1 MNDIDVYDVDRTHAF
16 AKRYMDKLEE
26 LNYYRTNGYLHVIE
40 SLIDEINTVSKKI
53 LLLAKEDEIASLLM
67 TIPGTGYYSA
77 LLIISEV
84 GNINGFPGCYHLCS
98 YAGLVLHN
106 AGGV

>member
-1 MNDIDVYDVDRTHAF
+1 MSF
-16 AKRYMDKLEE
+16 AIVTTQAYLSSE
-26 LNYYRTNGYLHVIE
+26 LLTF
-40 SLIDEINTVSKKI
+40 SI

-77 LLIISEV
+77 LLINSEV
-84 GNINGFPGCYHLCS
+84 GEINGFPGCYHLCS
-98 YAGLVLHN
+98 YAGLVPHN

>member
-1 MNDIDVYDVDRTHAF
+1 MNDIDVHDVDRTHAF

-26 LNYYRTNGYLHVIE
+26 LNYYRTNGCLHVIE

-77 LLIISEV
+77 SLIISEV
-84 GNINGFPGCYHLCS
+84 GDINGFPGCYPSMLICRI
-98 YAGLVLHN
+98 GTT
-106 AGGV
+106 